1 MIGRGRDVLS
11 GAIALVLAAVTAT
24 AGPER
29 FKKELRWIPGEVDA
43 VLGFERP
50 RYGDPSLS
58 RLREELLFGTR
69 LDQELPGLASA
80 ADAPSVDR
88 VVLAALRLRG
98 GERAALALL
107 TGRFD
112 ENAAASSLL
121 PAEAASRRHLGREMR
136 VAPPDAATQ
145 RVRAAA
151 FLDEETLAYGDVGAV
166 ERSIELHRAGGEG
179 GAPANPALRSL
190 LEEADGGS
198 HAWGILLPAWLGF
211 KAPGDDPALP
221 SPGVARSLAAIQWV
235 TLSAKVSS
243 GVELHIST
251 RTQTDDEAR
260 VLADALRAF
269 LASFRLNPDAA
280 HDVRQAL
287 QVSSVG
293 ADDATVSL
301 SLPLSA
307 SALGRIRRNEASR
320 RLLTWRLGSEERERR
335 ERVGEVLRLLGL
347 GPGSRVA
354 DVGSGPGFYTVALA
368 RAVGETGHVFAVDI
382 DEAVLGEL
390 RRRAS
395 DGRLPQIEAVLGAPD
410 DPRLAPG
417 SLDAAL
423 IVNSYHEMPYHRSI
437 LDRLR
442 AALRPGGRL
451 MLIEPYS
458 EERRREPRE
467 DQVKRHQIAP
477 DLVEAELR
485 EAGFQIVQRTDLFV
499 QNPEGGGP
507 ESLVLAAR
515 PAGAACAAP
524 KAEP

>member
-29 FKKELRWIPGEVDA
+29 FKKVLRWVPGEVDV

-50 RYGDPSLS
+50 GSGDPSLLS

-107 TGRFD
+107 SGRFD
-112 ENAAASSLL
+112 ENAAGSSLL
-121 PAEAASRRHLGREMR
+121 PADAASRRHLGREMR
-136 VAPPDAATQ
+136 VAPPDAATK

-166 ERSIELHRAGGEG
+166 ERSIELHGGEG
-179 GAPANPALRSL
+179 DAPASPALRSI
-190 LEEADGGS
+190 LEEAEAGS

-235 TLSAKVSS
+235 TLSARVSS

-280 HDVRQAL
+280 AEVRQAL
-287 QVSSVG
+287 QVSIVG
-293 ADDATVSL
+293 DNDATVAL
-301 SLPLSA
+301 SLPLSTG
-307 SALGRIRRNEASR
+307 ALGRIRRNEASR
-320 RLLTWRLGSEERERR
+320 RLLTWRLGTEERERR
-335 ERVGEVLRLLGL
+335 EKVGEVLRLLGL

-354 DVGSGPGFYTVALA
+354 DLGSGLGFYTVALA
-368 RAVGETGHVFAVDI
+368 RTVGQTGRVFAVDI
-382 DEAVLGEL
+382 DEAVLAEL

-395 DGRLPQIEAVLGAPD
+395 DGRLPQIEVVLGAPD

-423 IVNSYHEMPYHRSI
+423 IVNSYHEMPSHRSI
-437 LDRLR
+437 LEHLR

-467 DQVKRHQIAP
+467 EQVKRHQIAP

-485 EAGFQIVQRTDLFV
+485 EAGFQIVQRTDAFV
-499 QNPEGGGP
+499 QNPEGGGL

-515 PAGAACAAP
+515 PAGAACTAP
-524 KAEP
+524 KAK

>member
-1 MIGRGRDVLS
+1 MIGRWRDVLS
-11 GAIALVLAAVTAT
+11 GAIALVLAAGTAT

-29 FKKELRWIPGEVDA
+29 FKKELQWVPGEVDA

-50 RYGDPSLS
+50 GSGDPSLLS

-98 GERAALALL
+98 GDRAALALL
-107 TGRFD
+107 AGRFD
-112 ENAAASSLL
+112 ENAAGWPLFPS
-121 PAEAASRRHLGREMR
+121 EAVSRLHLGREMR
-136 VAPPDAATQ
+136 VAPPDAATK

-151 FLDEETLAYGDVGAV
+151 FLDGETLAYGDVGAV
-166 ERSIELHRAGGEG
+166 ERSIELHRGEG
-179 GAPANPALRSL
+179 DAPANPALRSL
-190 LEEADGGS
+190 LEETEAGS

-221 SPGVARSLAAIQWV
+221 SPGVARSLAAIQWM

-280 HDVRQAL
+280 ADVRQAL
-287 QVSSVG
+287 QVSIVG
-293 ADDATVSL
+293 DNDATVAL

-307 SALGRIRRNEASR
+307 GALGRIRGNEASR
-320 RLLTWRLGSEERERR
+320 RLLTWRLGAEERERR

-354 DVGSGPGFYTVALA
+354 DVGSGLGFYTVALA
-368 RAVGETGHVFAVDI
+368 RTVGETGRVFAVDI
-382 DEAVLGEL
+382 DEAVLAEL

-423 IVNSYHEMPYHRSI
+423 IVNSYHEMPSHRSI
-437 LDRLR
+437 LEHLR

-467 DQVKRHQIAP
+467 EQVKRHQIAP

-485 EAGFQIVQRTDLFV
+485 DAGFQIVQRTDAFV
-499 QNPEGGGP
+499 QIREDGGL

-515 PAGAACAAP
+515 PAGACAAP